1 MYLRVGISLPTI
13 EVRFE
18 HLKIAAET
26 HVGGR
31 ALPSVFNYCVNVV
44 EVLIDYTFQVLAYV
58 FLLLI
63 SLFLHS
69 YFCFW
74 VQRVS

>member
-1 MYLRVGISLPTI
+1 MIFFLSFFLGISWYLYLRVGISLPTI

-18 HLKIAAET
+18 HLKIAADT

-44 EVLIDYTFQVLAYV
+44 EVLIVY
-58 FLLLI
+58 I
-63 SLFLHS
+63 SSFGIYILT
-69 YFCFW
+69 
-74 VQRVS
+74 VN